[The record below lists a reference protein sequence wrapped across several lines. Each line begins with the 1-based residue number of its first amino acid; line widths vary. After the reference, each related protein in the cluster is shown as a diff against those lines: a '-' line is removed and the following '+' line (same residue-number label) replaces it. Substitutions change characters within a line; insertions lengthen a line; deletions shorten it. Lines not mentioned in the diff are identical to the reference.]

1 MIGREKERDR
11 GRERDGEWW
20 LAFGGGF
27 RADVR
32 PDSWGMRDD
41 EGCQGNPPCQPA
53 SAYFS
58 PLALAINT
66 ASPGE
71 LPGPNATPPPSPA
84 VPAARRVPRR
94 TPPLYSPR
102 TLPPRLLLLTYLST
116 CALPSTVTNQPPLTI
131 PRFAAP
137 RHLAIP
143 FYAYLR
149 MCFPPLLSLS
159 LPLPSFLLSLSPLPS
174 RRICLEN
181 LVLCNAVHLGRLFC
195 ICLFTNYRLF
205 GVWHNARDEPFGNP
219 AVNKAM
225 ANEVQLVDIVIK
237 KNMIFETQRY
247 WKTQREYNIN
257 KICSRYIVYLETKYK
272 ELLMKNKWDTLF
284 IRVING
290 CVQQKKQLC
299 SF

>member
-1 MIGREKERDR
+1 
-11 GRERDGEWW
+11 
-20 LAFGGGF
+20 
-27 RADVR
+27 
-32 PDSWGMRDD
+32 MRDD

-149 MCFPPLLSLS
+149 VCFPPLLSLS
-159 LPLPSFLLSLSPLPS
+159 TFTFLPPFPQPSPIPTNLSRKSRFMQRRALGETLLHLFIYELSLV
-174 RRICLEN
+174 RRL
-181 LVLCNAVHLGRLFC
+181 
-195 ICLFTNYRLF
+195 
-205 GVWHNARDEPFGNP
+205 
-219 AVNKAM
+219 
-225 ANEVQLVDIVIK
+225 
-237 KNMIFETQRY
+237 TQR
-247 WKTQREYNIN
+247 
-257 KICSRYIVYLETKYK
+257 S
-272 ELLMKNKWDTLF
+272 
-284 IRVING
+284 
-290 CVQQKKQLC
+290 
-299 SF
+299 